1 MQKNKEQKEIEL
13 IKCIRDTKRRLNT
26 ANKNFETAEAELID
40 YYAYQI
46 KAEKAKLDYLIK
58 EVKNLSEVI
67 KITLDVNTEAVDQA
81 KTAVEGATYSNVDQA
96 DVNTQAL
103 AKAEVESIIDAL
115 DLKGATYTIVEEDFT
130 AAVAESAAGEVD
142 GVDGSYKFKVKLT
155 KGEATDTTT
164 EITLTID
171 HTPGV

>member
-58 EVKNLSEVI
+58 EVKNIGIRVDVI
-67 KITLDVNTEAVDQA
+67 NNIEIW
-81 KTAVEGATYSNVDQA
+81 VEGTRAREWELNKT
-96 DVNTQAL
+96 
-103 AKAEVESIIDAL
+103 SII
-115 DLKGATYTIVEEDFT
+115 IV
-130 AAVAESAAGEVD
+130 
-142 GVDGSYKFKVKLT
+142 
-155 KGEATDTTT
+155 
-164 EITLTID
+164 
-171 HTPGV
+171 